1 MFFFSTT
8 SLQLIYL
15 FASGGVHPQLL
26 FIFLEYYSYKVV
38 LAGTRL
44 VLLVDG
50 IQSVEHFP
58 PINPLNLPVT
68 ECILKVLRSFCSTP
82 SMGRRGSNLSAFQ
95 EQQQGSWVLVLVLVV
110 QGSWLIQH
118 HAQVKPK
125 WSSHLSASLTTADSS
140 FAHDTYRVT
149 GKSLTIQ
156 QCH

>member
-68 ECILKVLRSFCSTP
+68 ECILKVLRSFCSTS
-82 SMGRRGSNLSAFQ
+82 SMGRRGGNLSAFQ
-95 EQQQGSWVLVLVLVV
+95 EQQQAGYLYLYLKYKVAGRYNTKLKQS
-110 QGSWLIQH
+110 
-118 HAQVKPK
+118 
-125 WSSHLSASLTTADSS
+125 SSHLSASLTTADSS

>member
-44 VLLVDG
+44 VLLVVG

-68 ECILKVLRSFCSTP
+68 ECILKVLRSFCSTS
-82 SMGRRGSNLSAFQ
+82 SMGRRRGNLSAFQ
-95 EQQQGSWVLVLVLVV
+95 EQQQAGYLYLQYRVAGRYNTKL
-110 QGSWLIQH
+110 
-118 HAQVKPK
+118 K

>member
-50 IQSVEHFP
+50 I
-58 PINPLNLPVT
+58 
-68 ECILKVLRSFCSTP
+68 
-82 SMGRRGSNLSAFQ
+82 
-95 EQQQGSWVLVLVLVV
+95 
-110 QGSWLIQH
+110 
-118 HAQVKPK
+118 
-125 WSSHLSASLTTADSS
+125 
-140 FAHDTYRVT
+140 
-149 GKSLTIQ
+149 
-156 QCH
+156 